1 MQPKSSPA
9 PVSIGCCLIPNIP
22 LPIFEHE
29 IADLAELTG
38 KEMEHLGRLG
48 TPLFKARGANRFKPV
63 DWEFALSHAAQ
74 KLAAT
79 DPQRS
84 FFYSSGR
91 SSNEAGFLFQL
102 LARAY
107 GHERPDAMTTQL
119 PGTGPAPTPDQED
132 TPDHTPDHGP
142 DHEPAHEAG
151 LAEDAPLGGQVDG
164 GEPESAAPD
173 SVVGLSATAVWG
185 DERSAEF
192 RNRWREAQL
201 AFVDDPRAAT
211 TDAKELVS
219 AAIEALT
226 VALNEQRST
235 LDAWESGDGDTEQ
248 LRQAMRQYRV
258 FFDHVLGL

>member
-1 MQPKSSPA
+1 MNPFRHSPEGALMRTDRQDHA
-9 PVSIGCCLIPNIP
+9 P
-22 LPIFEHE
+22 
-29 IADLAELTG
+29 
-38 KEMEHLGRLG
+38 
-48 TPLFKARGANRFKPV
+48 
-63 DWEFALSHAAQ
+63 
-74 KLAAT
+74 T
-79 DPQRS
+79 DPEPTNTEPTNTEPTDTEPTDTV
-84 FFYSSGR
+84 GA
-91 SSNEAGFLFQL
+91 EARYREHDDDPGHRPEGDR
-102 LARAY
+102 LADEPERDETWYDRAY